1 MESEVAAQSENS
13 KNIFAD
19 FVASL
24 ENDLDQPSGGAPLK
38 KQKTEKKRKAP
49 KKRETTSTYKGGNLE
64 INEGDKSEKIVRNL
78 FSQITIQISAFSAKL
93 VPTNFFLTDQNQ
105 TPEKYHNRFI
115 SD

>member
-1 MESEVAAQSENS
+1 MAAQSENS

-78 FSQITIQISAFSAKL
+78 FSQITVQISAFWKMYTSGASL
-93 VPTNFFLTDQNQ
+93 LFCLRRGCW
-105 TPEKYHNRFI
+105 EC
-115 SD
+115 S